1 MTRLLLFIVLMINW
15 VIFSGRFDM
24 LHLGLGVLSAL
35 FVTFLCDGMMFK
47 KDCHPLVNRFHI
59 LIHGAF
65 YSFWLLFEI
74 IKANFYVFMLS
85 VHPRMKEKIDPHI
98 FRFKTELKTD
108 FAKFVFANSI
118 TLTPGTVTIEI
129 EDDEF
134 IVHAITKQAAD
145 DLPGEMEQRIKR
157 AFEPGAPTS

>member
-1 MTRLLLFIVLMINW
+1 MEVSKAGGVKIQYATRR
-15 VIFSGRFDM
+15 GKT
-24 LHLGLGVLSAL
+24 
-35 FVTFLCDGMMFK
+35 FVEVKGYHAVCAK
-47 KDCHPLVNRFHI
+47 
-59 LIHGAF
+59 
-65 YSFWLLFEI
+65 LFEI

-157 AFEPGAPTS
+157 AFEPGVPTS